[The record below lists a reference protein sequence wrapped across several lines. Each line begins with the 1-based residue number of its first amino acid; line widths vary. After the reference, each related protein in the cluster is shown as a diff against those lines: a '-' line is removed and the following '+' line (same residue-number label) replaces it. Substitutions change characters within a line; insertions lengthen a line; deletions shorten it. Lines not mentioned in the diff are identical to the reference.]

1 LEAEVAIDEGS
12 RHRLYQR
19 LDQVLGS
26 EEATTL
32 MAHLPPV
39 GWADVATKQ
48 DLRQEVQ
55 ALRSEMQ
62 ALRYELHADM
72 ERLFRRVIMWT
83 STMVLAT
90 GALAFAAGTF
100 V

>member
-1 LEAEVAIDEGS
+1 MAIDEGS

-39 GWADVATKQ
+39 GWADVATRH
-48 DLRQEVQ
+48 DLRMEVQ
-55 ALRSEMQ
+55 ALEYKVEAVRHE
-62 ALRYELHADM
+62 
-72 ERLFRRVIMWT
+72 
-83 STMVLAT
+83 VLAEIHKSART
-90 GALAFAAGTF
+90 IMLSVTSIVAVLNGIVFTALKLT
-100 V
+100 

>member
-1 LEAEVAIDEGS
+1 MAIDEGS

-39 GWADVATKQ
+39 GWADVATKH
-48 DLRQEVQ
+48 DLSI
-55 ALRSEMQ
+55 LRTEMQ
-62 ALRYELHADM
+62 ALRHELHADM

-83 STMVLAT
+83 SSTVLAAA
-90 GALAFAAGTF
+90 GLAFAAGRF
-100 V
+100 L

>member
-1 LEAEVAIDEGS
+1 MKGS
-12 RHRLYQR
+12 RHRLFLR

-48 DLRQEVQ
+48 DLRMEVQ
-55 ALRSEMQ
+55 SLRSDMQ
-62 ALRYELHADM
+62 ALRHELLAEIHKSA
-72 ERLFRRVIMWT
+72 RILTLSVTTIVAVLNGILFT
-83 STMVLAT
+83 SLKLT
-90 GALAFAAGTF
+90 
-100 V
+100 